1 MRVVITRQLPGKSVQ
16 EIQAAGHE
24 IWVHAEDSPLPLA
37 LLLEQVR
44 SAHGLLAMLT
54 DRVDEALL
62 EQAPLLKVVANYAV
76 GFDNI
81 DLEACRAK
89 GIVVTNTPDVLTDA
103 TADLTWALILAAAR
117 RIAEGDSLTRAGG
130 FTGWEP
136 TMLLGRAVRGATLGI
151 LGAGRIGQAVAR
163 RSAGFD
169 MRVIYTSPRPW
180 TAGTQTLGAQA
191 VSLETL
197 LRESDFLS
205 LHAPL
210 NEATRHVIRRE
221 TLAQMKPTAILVNT
235 ARGGLV
241 CEADL
246 LEALNEGTVLGAGLD
261 VFDPEPPS
269 ADNPLLHHPRIT
281 LSPHL
286 GSATV
291 QAREAMAALAVRNLL
306 AVLGGRPAIT
316 PV

>member
-1 MRVVITRQLPGKSVQ
+1 VIARRLPGGSAQ
-16 EIQAAGHE
+16 EIQAAGHDCWIHE
-24 IWVHAEDSPLPLA
+24 GDTPIPRSV
-37 LLLEQVR
+37 LLEQVR
-44 SAHGLLAMLT
+44 SVHGLLAMLT
-54 DRVDEALL
+54 DRVDKALL
-62 EQAPLLKVVANYAV
+62 EEAPLLKVVANYAV

-81 DLEACRAK
+81 DVAACRAR

-103 TADLTWALILAAAR
+103 TADLTWALLLASAR
-117 RIAEGDSLTRAGG
+117 RIAAGDSLTRAGG

-136 TMLLGRAVRGATLGI
+136 GMLLGRAVRGATLGI
-151 LGAGRIGQAVAR
+151 LGAGRIGKAVAR

-180 TAGTQTLGAQA
+180 TEGEQTLDAEA
-191 VSLETL
+191 VPLETL
-197 LRESDFLS
+197 LGESDFLS

-210 NEATRHVIRRE
+210 NEATHHVIRRE

-241 CEADL
+241 CEVDL
-246 LEALNEGTVLGAGLD
+246 LEALQAGTIWGAGLD
-261 VFDPEPPS
+261 VFDPEPPDP
-269 ADNPLLHHPRIT
+269 DNPLLHHPRVT

-291 QAREAMAALAVRNLL
+291 QTREAMAALAVQNIL
-306 AVLGGRPAIT
+306 AVLEDNPPLT
-316 PV
+316 PI

>member
-1 MRVVITRQLPGKSVQ
+1 MPRS
-16 EIQAAGHE
+16 
-24 IWVHAEDSPLPLA
+24 

-44 SAHGLLAMLT
+44 SAHGLLTMLT

-62 EQAPLLKVVANYAV
+62 EEAPLLKVVANYAV

-81 DLEACRAK
+81 DVAACRARD
-89 GIVVTNTPDVLTDA
+89 IVVTNTPDVLTDA
-103 TADLTWALILAAAR
+103 TADLAWALLLASAR
-117 RIAEGDSLTRAGG
+117 RIAEGDSLTRTGG

-136 TMLLGRAVRGATLGI
+136 GMLLGRAVRGATLGI

-169 MRVIYTSPRPW
+169 MRVIYTSPRRWPE
-180 TAGTQTLGAQA
+180 GEQTLGAQS
-191 VSLETL
+191 VSLEQL
-197 LRESDFLS
+197 LAESDFLS

-210 NEATRHVIRRE
+210 NEATHHVIRRE

-246 LEALNEGTVLGAGLD
+246 LEALNKGTLLRAGLD
-261 VFDPEPPS
+261 VFDPEPPRPE
-269 ADNPLLHHPRIT
+269 NPLLHHPRVT

-306 AVLGGRPAIT
+306 AVLDGNPPLT
-316 PV
+316 PI